1 MPPQWGRQ
9 DVDERYVLSE
19 WTTHLAP
26 LPLPSPSITSHNILQ
41 TSLQRAYIIHVSVS
55 DACPQFKSS
64 QRAPAVSFKLYL
76 LMWYM
81 YIFFKK
87 THLPSN
93 SWLAMSKSTLKRH
106 NTSWER
112 KKKKKSKNV
121 TSTHQFCFF
130 VNIFLNQN
138 DWFHRPIHI
147 ICSVYPTLYLE
158 IIGNLYIG

>member
-41 TSLQRAYIIHVSVS
+41 TSQIQRAYIIHVSVS

-81 YIFFKK
+81 YIFLKK

-106 NTSWER
+106 NTSRER

-138 DWFHRPIHI
+138 DGSIHI
-147 ICSVYPTLYLE
+147 ICSVYPTPYLE
-158 IIGNLYIG
+158 IIDNLCIG